1 MLPLLDAQEH
11 ALPQLVSL
19 LQDSFSLVPP
29 TRQISDRYIEQP
41 RCDSIAFLFHFLALK
56 LAYGFD
62 DVGLL
67 DDRPSFAIASAFGK
81 FWP

>member
-1 MLPLLDAQEH
+1 MLPLFDTQEH

-19 LQDSFSLVPP
+19 LQDSFSSVPP
-29 TRQISDRYIEQP
+29 ARQISDRYLKQP
-41 RCDSIAFLFHFLALK
+41 RCDNIGFLFHFTVFE

-62 DVGLL
+62 DVRLL
-67 DDRPSFAIASAFGK
+67 DDRPSFAMASAFGK

>member
-19 LQDSFSLVPP
+19 LQDSFPLVPP
-29 TRQISDRYIEQP
+29 ARQISDRYLEQP
-41 RCDSIAFLFHFLALK
+41 RCDSIALLFHFTVFE

-62 DVGLL
+62 DVSLL
-67 DDRPSFAIASAFGK
+67 EDRPSFANDGASGK